1 MRNLIDK
8 ARRNR
13 YFAAA
18 ILANAAIW
26 LIAFLLLVLIPPSFT
41 SEWSVIIPS
50 SDMEA
55 QVQLTDIGQAYA
67 TSRSSYDAKSLDPR
81 QNYKAVILSDSVL
94 GRAAAAAGMSRR
106 EFGRPKVK
114 LIEQSSV
121 MELTIAGRTAEE
133 ANRKARALH
142 DTFAARVSELR
153 ADELKQRDIGI
164 EEAIR
169 TSQTKLEAAQ
179 KKLVT
184 FKVGSG
190 IVSSKQME
198 DAVLRINGLQQ
209 KRQELQAQHARQR
222 KFVASLSASL
232 ALSPEL
238 LGNAIALQSDAIFMQ
253 HFQRY
258 ATGTAELAEARAKW
272 GPNNPQVV
280 GGWMR
285 VESALAALTARARTA
300 LDRNITAAQLDKLTI
315 AMADRGQEPLFREL
329 VATQVQASAIG
340 AELAEIERQ
349 ITASR
354 NELNK
359 LAQEYS
365 QLDDLERRLKFSEAV
380 FNSTIGKTD
389 VGRSHVFSSYPLVQL
404 LVHPT
409 LPDRRD
415 LRVLLFAILGAI
427 AASGF
432 ATTALTLAW
441 LRRKKS

>member
-1 MRNLIDK
+1 MKNLIDR

-13 YFAAA
+13 YFAVAGV
-18 ILANAAIW
+18 ANAAIW
-26 LIAFLLLVLIPPSFT
+26 VVASLLFVLVPSAYT

-81 QNYKAVILSDSVL
+81 QNYKAVILSDTVL
-94 GRAAAAAGMSRR
+94 GRAAEAVGMSRR
-106 EFGRPKVK
+106 EFGKPKVK

-121 MELTIAGRTAEE
+121 MEFTIVGGSAEE

-142 DTFAARVSELR
+142 DTFAARVAELR
-153 ADELKQRDIGI
+153 ADELKQRDSGI

-169 TSQTKLEAAQ
+169 TSQMKLESSQ
-179 KKLVT
+179 KNLVA

-209 KRQELQAQHARQR
+209 KRQELQAQLARQR

-232 ALSPEL
+232 SLSPEL
-238 LGNAIALQSDAIFMQ
+238 LGYAIALQSDAVFMQ

-258 ATGTAELAEARAKW
+258 ATGTAELTEARAKW
-272 GPNNPQVV
+272 GPNNPQVA

-285 VESALAALTARARTA
+285 VESAHAALIARARMV
-300 LDRNITAAQLDKLTI
+300 LDRDLAGSQLEKLTI
-315 AMADRGQEPLFREL
+315 ALADRGQEPLFREL
-329 VATQVQASAIG
+329 VATQVQASALG
-340 AELAEIERQ
+340 AELGEIERQ

-380 FNSTIGKTD
+380 FNTTIGKTD

-409 LPDRRD
+409 LPERRD

-441 LRRKKS
+441 LQRKKS